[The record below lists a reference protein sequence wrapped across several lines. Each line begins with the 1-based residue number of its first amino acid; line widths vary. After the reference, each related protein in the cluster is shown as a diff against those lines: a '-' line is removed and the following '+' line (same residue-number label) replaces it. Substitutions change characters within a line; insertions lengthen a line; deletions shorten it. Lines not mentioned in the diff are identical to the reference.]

1 MEEVNLDHQALV
13 EAQRKLIVGDCVL
26 VRDYKK
32 IARQAATL
40 LKDRCW
46 PDDVKSLLDSGGFDI
61 DEETIDRILS
71 LESKAKQGDAQA
83 MAELAQ
89 EVSVFLSDAEYAAS
103 THHFWVAKAAL
114 ADNGRAYGQLG
125 MIFEGYENDLG
136 GGYEIFSSEYDED
149 ALREDKLISTAC
161 YLQSVDCEDWDSFAA
176 LGLADQYLLFHN
188 GVVGFVPRNF
198 DVGMELLERLIKRN
212 NELNRSVINDQWAHQ
227 APYWLKQY
235 VELAPPESDSAWND
249 CEYPYIFGLYYEY
262 GCGGKIDLEKALEY
276 FGRGMVYNHNLSVKH
291 MKAIEQRIQNRDNHG

>member
-1 MEEVNLDHQALV
+1 MEMNVEQQKLI

-32 IARQAATL
+32 IARQAAAL
-40 LKDRCW
+40 VKERCW
-46 PDDVKSLLDSGGFDI
+46 PEDVKSLLDSGEFDI
-61 DEETIDRILS
+61 DEETIDKILS
-71 LESKAKQGDAQA
+71 LENKAKQGDAQA
-83 MAELAQ
+83 MVELAQ
-89 EVSVFLSDAEYAAS
+89 EVSVSLSDAEYAAF

-114 ADNGRAYGQLG
+114 TDNGRAYGQLG
-125 MIFEGYENDLG
+125 MIFDGYENDLG
-136 GGYEIFSSEYDED
+136 GGCEIFSSEYDED

-161 YLQSVDCEDWDSFAA
+161 YLQSLECEDWDSFAA
-176 LGLADQYLLFHN
+176 LDLADQYLLSHK

-212 NELNRSVINDQWAHQ
+212 NELNRSVINDQWAYQ
-227 APYWLKQY
+227 APYWMKQY

-262 GCGGKIDLEKALEY
+262 GCGGKIDLRKALEY
-276 FGRGMVYNHNLSVKH
+276 FERGAAYNHVLSIEH
-291 MKAIEQRIQNRDNHG
+291 IKAIAQRIQREQ